1 MGNGCTL
8 KLPWPYSED
17 RNAARILRHEF
28 VGADPGRAPLPASW
42 SSGNLFPPYSWK
54 HLGKNHQKRIEI
66 IHCSQESFKHVETI
80 FCIAFAFFLA
90 DFLYVVSWCQWHHLF
105 RIIWASRQWVPESCF
120 DASMPSWPPDSAT
133 PRCNMTRGTTT
144 LPLLFLASNPAG
156 FDQIRSENTEA
167 QVGRCSSPDE

>member
-66 IHCSQESFKHVETI
+66 IHCSQESFKHVQTI
-80 FCIAFAFFLA
+80 FCIAFAFFFGRFSVCCRLMSVA
-90 DFLYVVSWCQWHHLF
+90 PSVSDILSFQTMSPRKLLRCLNAIMATRLCNPQMQHDSGHHDAAAPF
-105 RIIWASRQWVPESCF
+105 PRVESCRV
-120 DASMPSWPPDSAT
+120 WPD
-133 PRCNMTRGTTT
+133 
-144 LPLLFLASNPAG
+144 
-156 FDQIRSENTEA
+156 
-167 QVGRCSSPDE
+167 